1 MASVALSYPMK
12 FTQYPVLVTDFPE
25 IEKPNRVL
33 LSITAEHLNQL
44 KALLISNGIPFE
56 QNSELS
62 PVAEPNHSFSRA
74 TIEKRLQQF
83 SLSSREHEVMI
94 EMINGLEY
102 QEIADKLFISLE
114 TVRSHVKNSFKKIQV
129 SSRAEAIARILKLN

>member
-1 MASVALSYPMK
+1 MASAALSYPMM
-12 FTQYPVLVTDFPE
+12 FTQYPVLVADVPAVE
-25 IEKPNRVL
+25 NPNRVL
-33 LSITAEHLNQL
+33 LSVTAEHLNKL
-44 KALLISNGIPFE
+44 KSLLISNGIPFE
-56 QNSELS
+56 QETASTVQSESNSSLS
-62 PVAEPNHSFSRA
+62 RIN
-74 TIEKRLQQF
+74 IEKRLHQF
-83 SLSSREHEVMI
+83 SLSVREHEVMI